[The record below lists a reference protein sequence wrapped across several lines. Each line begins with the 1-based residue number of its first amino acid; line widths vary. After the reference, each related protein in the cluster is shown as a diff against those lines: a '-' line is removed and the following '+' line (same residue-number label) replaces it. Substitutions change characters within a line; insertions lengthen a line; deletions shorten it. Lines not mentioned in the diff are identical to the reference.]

1 MKDEGK
7 HPEDREEFT
16 REMMKGRI
24 SGAIAWRRD
33 EGIGSRVQVVGWW
46 ERRNWETSV
55 SVRGENEGRQGVRE
69 AQRGGTERGAGG
81 GRGEGAPDVSNLL
94 IEERSEA
101 ISSDGGLRWWGR
113 NAEERRENRKQLMRV
128 RH

>member
-16 REMMKGRI
+16 REVMKGRI

-33 EGIGSRVQVVGWW
+33 EGIGSRAQVVGRW

-55 SVRGENEGRQGVRE
+55 SVRGENEGRRGGE
-69 AQRGGTERGAGG
+69 GGEGGTERGHRGGGG
-81 GRGEGAPDVSNLL
+81 GRGLEV
-94 IEERSEA
+94 
-101 ISSDGGLRWWGR
+101 
-113 NAEERRENRKQLMRV
+113 
-128 RH
+128 